1 MKKISEISVACFEWM
16 AILHVPF
23 GKERGGLKEGDK
35 DFTKNRVDR
44 RAFEVMV
51 EFSDDWHQRSASGG
65 SVLIVFGT
73 SN

>member
-1 MKKISEISVACFEWM
+1 MKKISEISVACFERM

-51 EFSDDWHQRSASGG
+51 ESLVIDIRDPLGG
-65 SVLIVFGT
+65 TVLIVFGT